1 MEDYA
6 LMEKEYVMRP
16 WMCQADV
23 RVNIV
28 DRAEGIYF
36 WDKAGKK
43 YTDFSSQLMSSSC
56 GHNVKEINDGII
68 EQLNKYAYVSSGL
81 GSEARAKLGKMMADI
96 TGPNYKKTFFSSSGT
111 EANEAAVKAAKW
123 YTENTNLFPAI
134 NHFTVQPA

>member
-36 WDKAGKK
+36 WDKAGKNILI
-43 YTDFSSQLMSSSC
+43 FP
-56 GHNVKEINDGII
+56 
-68 EQLNKYAYVSSGL
+68 
-81 GSEARAKLGKMMADI
+81 
-96 TGPNYKKTFFSSSGT
+96 PN
-111 EANEAAVKAAKW
+111 
-123 YTENTNLFPAI
+123 L
-134 NHFTVQPA
+134 